1 MKLEDM
7 SREELLNYIKSL
19 NEEQSG
25 KLGLRWDREKVP
37 EDIVLECNKKIPVL
51 KNIKSKNI
59 ITSSSTSNGNNI
71 LIEGDNFHALSVL
84 SYTHNESIDVIYI
97 DPPYNTG
104 SEDFIYND
112 KYVDS
117 EDGYRHSKW
126 LNFMD
131 KRLKIAKR
139 LLKDDGVIF
148 ISIDDN
154 EYAQLK
160 LLCDEIFGENNIL
173 SIHHIQVRYDNK
185 SLNEKNDWQPI
196 MEYVLIYA
204 KNKPSFK
211 ANKPTVDYDVNKFNL
226 DIRELKKPDKV
237 EQINGRKVE
246 IFLPGSYSI
255 EKVKEEKIK
264 TLDYFKETWI
274 TGSIY
279 SGTGHGQMYQK
290 IVEPR
295 DTVDGYGVLYKIY
308 GLGEDG
314 LGYRYMT
321 GPKKSTATKGKMY
334 SKIPLDKLKL
344 LKKGSYEKT
353 KPITNFYDYSAD
365 FGNIRHE
372 GGVAFNSGK
381 KPIKMLKQLINYH
394 PNKNAVVLD
403 FFAGSGSTGH
413 AVLELNRKDRGNRT
427 FILCTNNEVSLKDEK
442 KFIKSNKINNDI
454 LINYKKSNNKK
465 WLDYIEK
472 EGICSTITYPRIKNV
487 ICGYSNKKGF
497 GGNLLYFKTEF
508 VDITGSKDQLY
519 YDLTEKCIP
528 MLCVKEN
535 THILLKKD
543 SEFCIYTNEEKD
555 KFTCVYF
562 DAFGNYYNQ
571 FVNEMEHIDEFKA
584 LYIFTLGNE
593 INQNDLRN
601 IKNYEIEPIPYK
613 IVELYNKIIELSKE
627 I

>member
-7 SREELLNYIKSL
+7 SREELLNYIKLL

-25 KLGLRWDREKVP
+25 KLGLKWDREKVP

-59 ITSSSTSNGNNI
+59 ITSSSTSKDNNI

-84 SYTHNESIDVIYI
+84 SYTHNESVDVIYI

-160 LLCDEIFGENNIL
+160 LLCDEIFGENNML
-173 SIHHIQVRYDNK
+173 STHHIQVRYDNK
-185 SLNEKNDWQPI
+185 SLNEKNDWQPV

-204 KNKPSFK
+204 KNKDNFK
-211 ANKPTVDYDVNKFNL
+211 ANKPSEKYDINKF
-226 DIRELKKPDKV
+226 V
-237 EQINGRKVE
+237 
-246 IFLPGSYSI
+246 YSI
-255 EKVKEEKIK
+255 EEIGKGEKIK
-264 TLDYFKETWI
+264 LGGKTVKILRQGEWEIKKHNTGSNDLLKETWAS
-274 TGSIY
+274 GSVLKGNT
-279 SGTGHGQMYQK
+279 SGKFFDQYLSARK
-290 IVEPR
+290 
-295 DTVDGYGVLYKIY
+295 DKDGLNCLYKVY
-308 GLGEDG
+308 GIGEDG
-314 LGYRYMT
+314 LGYRYFT
-321 GPKKSTATKGKMY
+321 GPKKETSIRGKFY
-334 SKIPLDKLKL
+334 SGIPLNRIKEIKNGIS
-344 LKKGSYEKT
+344 KKYR
-353 KPITNFYDYSAD
+353 PITNFYDYSAD

-372 GGVAFNSGK
+372 GGIAFNSGK

-413 AVLELNRKDRGNRT
+413 AVLELNKDDGGNRT
-427 FILCTNNEVSLKDEK
+427 FILCTNNEISLKDEK
-442 KFIKSNKINNDI
+442 KFIKDNKINNDI
-454 LINYKKSNNKK
+454 LMNYKKNNNKE

-472 EGICSTITYPRIKNV
+472 KGICSKITYPRIKNV
-487 ICGYSNKKGF
+487 ICGYSNKKGL

-543 SEFCIYTNEEKD
+543 SEFCIYANEEKN

-562 DAFGNYYNQ
+562 NAFGNHYNQ
-571 FVNEMEHIDEFKA
+571 FVSEMEHINEFKA

-593 INQNDLRN
+593 INQNDLRD